1 MNLDRESLGEL
12 EIETLRSLKRDVHWA
27 LSAKENQQKIPVW
40 QIEGYTGVTHAY
52 MNFDSA
58 LKYVKDNI
66 EECYRTGAKS
76 YISEGYPSYMKLE
89 GHAPRIVPR
98 LYLPADLENEDE
110 YYILDLKEYKQ
121 QESV

>member
-1 MNLDRESLGEL
+1 MDLDKLD
-12 EIETLRSLKRDVHWA
+12 IEDLRNLKRAVHWA

-52 MNFDSA
+52 LSFDSA

-66 EECYRTGAKS
+66 EDCYRKGAVA
-76 YISEGYPSYMKLE
+76 YISEGYPGYMKLE

-110 YYILDLKEYKQ
+110 YFILDLKEYKQ
-121 QESV
+121 QENV